1 MIVVVVYLLLFILF
15 ILFRDCREEEE
26 VEFWVWFNF
35 YEDDILLVVMY
46 FIGLVVIF
54 VYDGVVKV
62 WNIDIGYVNC
72 KLNVCDY
79 GLEFIE
85 FVILVDIKRKV
96 LVSNVG

>member
-1 MIVVVVYLLLFILF
+1 MIVVVIYLLLFILF

-79 GLEFIE
+79 GLEFIK
-85 FVILVDIKRKV
+85 FVILGDIKREV